1 MDMSDAVIVKST
13 RLKSVV
19 WNDFDRIK
27 KGDTCLAVCRHCKK
41 KLSGSSTSGT
51 SHLRNHLIRCQRR
64 TSHGISQL
72 YSAREKKKEGTLA
85 IANYNLDQ
93 EQKKDEVLG
102 IVNFRFEQE
111 QMKDDGVTYVHN
123 NFDQRRSRF
132 DLARMII
139 LHGYSLAMVE
149 NVGFKVFVKNL
160 QPLFELVGCDRVEAD
175 CMEIYMKEKQ
185 KVNEVLD
192 KLPGKI
198 SLSADKWVSL
208 DNAEYVCLTAHYI
221 DESWQLHKKILNFIV
236 IDPSH
241 TEDTHSDV
249 IMTCLMDWD
258 IDRKL
263 FSMTFDSSSTNDNIA
278 TRISDRL
285 SQNRF
290 LYCNG
295 RLFDLRCAVNL
306 IHTMIQGALVAIN
319 DVAHVIRESIRY
331 VKSTQTVHAKF
342 NEIVQEAGIQ
352 SQKCLCL
359 DNPLRWDSTSTMLE
373 AALEHRVAF
382 SLLQEKDPAYLMCP
396 SDVEWDRANVINGYL
411 KFFVEITNGFMRNK
425 LPTANLYFSDL
436 CDIYLQLN
444 DWCKNSDDYI
454 GSLAARM
461 RSKFEEY
468 WEKCG
473 LSLAVAAMLD
483 PRFKMKLVEYYYAQ
497 IYGSGAPNRIDEV
510 FESVKA
516 LYNEHSIC
524 LASLDQGMAWQ
535 EGGSSGCLTGSSRD
549 SRDRLMGFDKF
560 LHETS
565 QSEGTKSDLDKYLE
579 EPLFPR
585 NAEFSILN
593 WWKVHT
599 PRYPILSMM
608 ARNVLGIPMSKAAS
622 DSAFRTGG
630 IVLDRDWS
638 SLNLVTLQALMCSQD
653 WIRCE
658 LES

>member
-27 KGDTCLAVCRHCKK
+27 KGDTCVAVCRHCKK

-64 TSHGISQL
+64 TTHGIPQL
-72 YSAREKKKEGTLA
+72 YTAREKKKEGTLA
-85 IANYNLDQ
+85 ITNYNFDQ
-93 EQKKDEVLG
+93 EQKKDEVLSL
-102 IVNFRFEQE
+102 VNFRFEQD
-111 QMKDDGVTYVHN
+111 QMKDEGITFVHN

-160 QPLFELVGCDRVEAD
+160 QPLFELVSCERVEAD
-175 CMEIYMKEKQ
+175 CMEIYVKEKQ
-185 KVNEVLD
+185 KVSELLD

-198 SLSADKWVSL
+198 SLSADKWVSV
-208 DNAEYVCLTAHYI
+208 DNAEYLCLTAHYI
-221 DESWQLHKKILNFIV
+221 DESWQLHKKILSFIV

-241 TEDTHSDV
+241 TEDTHSEV

-263 FSMTFDSSSTNDNIA
+263 FSMTFDTCPTNDSIVI
-278 TRISDRL
+278 RISERL

-295 RLFDLRCAVNL
+295 RLFDVRCAVNL
-306 IHTMIQGALVAIN
+306 IFMMAQDALAAVNEVAEK
-319 DVAHVIRESIRY
+319 IRESIRY
-331 VKSTQTVHAKF
+331 VKSTLTVHAKF
-342 NEIVQEAGIQ
+342 NEMVQEAGVQ

-373 AALEHRVAF
+373 AALEHREAF
-382 SLLQEKDPAYLMCP
+382 SLLQERDPVYTMSP
-396 SDVEWDRANVINGYL
+396 SVVEWDRVNAITSYL
-411 KFFVEITNGFMRNK
+411 KFFVEITNAFMRNK
-425 LPTANLYFSDL
+425 LPTANLYFPDL
-436 CDIYLQLN
+436 CDVYLQLN
-444 DWCKNSDDYI
+444 DWCKNLDDFI
-454 GSLAARM
+454 SSLAARM

-468 WEKCG
+468 WERCS

-497 IYGSGAPNRIDEV
+497 IYGSGAPNRIDDV
-510 FESVKA
+510 FELVKA

-524 LASLDQGMAWQ
+524 LASLDQGIAWQ
-535 EGGSSGCLTGSSRD
+535 EGGTSGSLPSSGRD

-630 IVLDRDWS
+630 RVLDRDWS
-638 SLNLVTLQALMCSQD
+638 MLNPSTLQALMCSQD
-653 WIRCE
+653 WIRSE